1 MPYASSSAA
10 RRLGLKYPII
20 QGPFGGGLSTV
31 RMTASVAELGG
42 LGSFGAHHL
51 PPESIGTIVR
61 EIKMSTSRPFAMN
74 LWVSN
79 RDAGGGPLT
88 PEQFDAAFE
97 FYEPFYHELGL
108 PKPARP
114 LAFDESFEDQAWAL
128 IESEPPAFSF
138 VFGVPPAEILEGCRR
153 RDIVT
158 IGAATSIAEARLL
171 DQAGVDLIV
180 ASGFEAG
187 GHRPSF
193 LRRAEDSLMGTFA
206 LTQLIADRV
215 RAPVIAAGG
224 IVDGRGA
231 RAALTL
237 GAQAVQLG
245 TAFLACEESG
255 ATAQHREILFSSRA
269 EDTTLTRAYTGRL
282 ARGIP
287 NRVVEVMARRAN
299 DLLPF
304 PIQSWFVSKL
314 RAADAAAS
322 RSNFLSLYSSQS
334 APNLQHRSVA
344 ELMHSLVE
352 ELDTSRTTVRTVFIP
367 QQLE

>member
-1 MPYASSSAA
+1 MSHASSSAA
-10 RRLGLKYPII
+10 RRLGLDYPII

-31 RMTASVAELGG
+31 LLTASVADLGG

-51 PPESIGTIVR
+51 PPESIRAIVR
-61 EIKMSTSRPFAMN
+61 EIKARTSRPFAVN

-97 FYEPFYHELGL
+97 LYEPYYRELGL

-114 LAFDESFEDQAWAL
+114 LAFDESFEEQAWAL

-138 VFGVPPAEILEGCRR
+138 VFGVPPADILEACKR

-158 IGAATSIAEARLL
+158 IGAATSIAEALQL

-193 LRRAEDSLMGTFA
+193 LRRAEDSLIGTFA

-231 RAALTL
+231 RAALAL

-255 ATAQHREILFSSRA
+255 ATAQHRDVLFSARA
-269 EDTTLTRAYTGRL
+269 EHTELTRAYTGRL
-282 ARGIP
+282 ARGVP
-287 NRVVEVMARRAN
+287 NRLVELMTRRATE
-299 DLLPF
+299 LPPF
-304 PIQSWFVSKL
+304 PIQSWFVSRL
-314 RAADAAAS
+314 RTADAAAG
-322 RSNFLSLYSSQS
+322 RSDFLSLYASQS
-334 APNLQHRSVA
+334 APNLHHRSA
-344 ELMHSLVE
+344 AALMSSLIDA
-352 ELDTSRTTVRTVFIP
+352 LD
-367 QQLE
+367 